1 MSIKYKILLPL
12 LFMVLLA
19 ITTISYFYVND
30 MNSYIKSSSTQK
42 LELLGEVTNEKVNLY
57 VQQMKDKVEFFNT
70 RKFLYEKLLEYDKS
84 KNSDIKSIVEGIL
97 KFSYSKEKD
106 IVNILVLDSAFNV
119 IAAKRQGETLKNSFL
134 SDIKKTTRMTPLIKL
149 IFKNIK
155 TVPMLYISA
164 PILKDKK
171 LIGTTVFVIT
181 LSYLNDILTKNN
193 KIGKTGEI
201 LMGIKSNDKLV
212 IFTPMKESPYPKVC
226 LNKNFVQYIFKE
238 NHTKDFSNQTIREA
252 YDYRKQHVIFSLH
265 YNKLL
270 EVMILV
276 KEDMAELMQPV
287 DKIKYF
293 QYIVLFVSILLI
305 TLASILIA
313 RQMLK
318 VIDNIVR
325 ITSNIS
331 NGKFDE
337 RIDITTKDELGVLAK
352 SVNKMA
358 DIMINAN
365 AISEAKVVEK
375 TKLLQESNS
384 ELQQLSIQLK
394 ETVIKLENHNENLSI
409 IIKSLSHDIK
419 TPLTIINGY
428 LEEIDDGLV
437 ECEDIS
443 NVTAILKKETAY
455 LNELTSEVIGYIQS
469 KETTVITREVIPL
482 KDFFQDE
489 IYPILRVAS
498 QVDFVCH
505 FSSEDKIIF
514 NRIALKKIFINL
526 LHNASKYTIQGYIA
540 TSMHCNSIYFE
551 DTGIG
556 IDAQF
561 ATKIF
566 EPFVALDESRNREKN
581 GFGLGLSIAQNLAKT
596 NGYNLRIDSSYT
608 KGSRFILERILIT
621 RAPVKLQQK
630 ENIK

>member
-437 ECEDIS
+437 ECHEIT

-469 KETTVITREVIPL
+469 KETTVITREVITL

-526 LHNASKYTIQGYIA
+526 LHNASKYTTQGYIA
-540 TSMHCNSIYFE
+540 TSMHYNSIYVE

>member
-469 KETTVITREVIPL
+469 KETTVITREVITL

-505 FSSEDKIIF
+505 FTSEDKIIF

-526 LHNASKYTIQGYIA
+526 LHNASKYTTQGYIA
-540 TSMHCNSIYFE
+540 TSMHYNSIYVE

-608 KGSRFILERILIT
+608 KGSRFILERKLI
-621 RAPVKLQQK
+621 
-630 ENIK
+630 